1 MTVFIT
7 LPIYT
12 DRRGNSL
19 RQEEVWRLYD
29 LQLSSD
35 GWVCASE
42 AYNAIF
48 RDSCHSVNKMK

>member
-12 DRRGNSL
+12 DRRGKSL

-29 LQLSSD
+29 LSSD
-35 GWVCASE
+35 GSVCASE
-42 AYNAIF
+42 AYNAKF